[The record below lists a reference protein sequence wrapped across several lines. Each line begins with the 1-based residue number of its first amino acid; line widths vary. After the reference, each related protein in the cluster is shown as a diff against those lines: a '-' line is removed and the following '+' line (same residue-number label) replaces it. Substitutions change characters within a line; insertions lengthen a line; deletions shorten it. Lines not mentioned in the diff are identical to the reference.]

1 MSTLTTPSSKTHLM
15 NLTVIQVMIMVALPA
30 LTVVPILVT
39 LMITMMMTTPLMIP
53 TPFLHQPTIAK
64 KVTDSLKPLCTSQ
77 EVFKASAETPHPNPR
92 KSRLENL
99 TLLTVL
105 TLGNS
110 ATSLSPVIF
119 TSWIVHMS
127 MPQKR
132 ILFILSYLKGSALSW
147 FEPGLNNPTGSAH
160 WMWNYQAFLSE
171 LEDNFGPHDPI
182 GDAEKSLNELQMK
195 KSTRIVKYNVDS

>member
-1 MSTLTTPSSKTHLM
+1 MSTPTTPSSKTCLR
-15 NLTVIQVMIMVALPA
+15 NLTVIQVMTTVAPTA
-30 LTVVPILVT
+30 PTVIPILVT
-39 LMITMMMTTPLMIP
+39 LMIMMMTTTPLMIP

-64 KVTDSLKPLCTSQ
+64 KVTDSLKPLCISQ

-119 TSWIVHMS
+119 TSGIVLTS
-127 MPQKR
+127 MPQTR
-132 ILFILSYLKGSALSW
+132 REFCSSY
-147 FEPGLNNPTGSAH
+147 
-160 WMWNYQAFLSE
+160 
-171 LEDNFGPHDPI
+171 PI
-182 GDAEKSLNELQMK
+182 
-195 KSTRIVKYNVDS
+195 